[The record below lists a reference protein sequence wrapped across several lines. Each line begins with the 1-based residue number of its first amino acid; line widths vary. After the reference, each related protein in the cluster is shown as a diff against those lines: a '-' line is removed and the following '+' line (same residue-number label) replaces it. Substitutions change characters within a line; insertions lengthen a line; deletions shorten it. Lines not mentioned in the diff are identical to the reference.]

1 MIDHRRSQSP
11 QVHPQRPG
19 ATGAMPTALVADTGI
34 GLTLYAAFA
43 LTYGDHSVATMT
55 ARDAMPAVSLRPAR

>member
-1 MIDHRRSQSP
+1 
-11 QVHPQRPG
+11 
-19 ATGAMPTALVADTGI
+19 MPTALVADTGI